1 MAIWATTTTGVLSSV
16 EVIGPCNGEVDGSLT
31 VCGGRVT
38 VVSGL
43 PVEDNGLGACA
54 VLVCILPAFDVA
66 VLLLGL
72 ILPVLV
78 VAALVLFVVIAA
90 AVDCCLIVCVV

>member
-16 EVIGPCNGEVDGSLT
+16 EVIGPCNGEMDGSLT

-38 VVSGL
+38 AVSGL

-54 VLVCILPAFDVA
+54 ELVCILPAFDVA

-78 VAALVLFVVIAA
+78 VAALVLFVVIG
-90 AVDCCLIVCVV
+90 AVDCCLVVCVV